1 MHPTGI
7 PAFSAGWRQRIP
19 FEILKVSLL
28 FSSIP
33 LCYDIC
39 NIMVEIAHPK
49 LDKRFYK
56 NAILYFIKYCNNK
69 YLHATKLNKLLY
81 YLDFVYFRDHKKIVT
96 GDVYIHQGYGP
107 VPSRVDEILA
117 ELKNEGAID
126 TEAVSNNDV
135 EMINF
140 SLKDDSKFDETIFP
154 ADQKKLLKQICD
166 EFGNWPTEKIVAQT
180 HLEAPWFYSKPYE
193 IVDYAYARDMD
204 FFK

>member
-1 MHPTGI
+1 
-7 PAFSAGWRQRIP
+7 
-19 FEILKVSLL
+19 
-28 FSSIP
+28 
-33 LCYDIC
+33 
-39 NIMVEIAHPK
+39 MVKIIQPK
-49 LDKRFYK
+49 LDERVYK

-81 YLDFVYFRDHKKIVT
+81 YLDFVSFRDQKKSAT

-117 ELKNEGAID
+117 SLKKEGAID
-126 TEAVSNNDV
+126 TVAVTSNNG

-140 SLKDDSKFDETIFP
+140 SLKDESQFNESVFSIG
-154 ADQKKLLKQICD
+154 QKKLLKQICD

-193 IVDYAYARDMD
+193 IVDYGYARDID
-204 FFK
+204 FFR